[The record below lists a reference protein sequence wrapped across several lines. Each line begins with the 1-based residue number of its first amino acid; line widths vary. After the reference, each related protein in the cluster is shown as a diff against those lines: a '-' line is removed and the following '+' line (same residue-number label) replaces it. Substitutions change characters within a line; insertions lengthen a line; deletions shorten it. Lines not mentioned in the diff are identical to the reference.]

1 MKAVRCSNGHFF
13 DHDVYVVCPHCGA
26 EIGQGD
32 AGPAGGREG
41 YANWKKA
48 SQGSNPPS
56 EPSAPVPETSARV
69 REPSAHVP
77 EPPAK
82 VSAPQEPPAAPSPKE
97 SLAEALRQVS
107 ASDEGKTLSYFSL
120 VSGAQTGEETAPAA
134 KTAPAAEGTGSP
146 SLGSPAA
153 PVVGLMV
160 GIAGPHLCEIFGI
173 GSGSSSIGR
182 GKGNSVVLN
191 KDFAVSREKHAMLTY
206 EPKSRQFYIK
216 PGESSGLT
224 YLNSAFVTEL
234 TLLKPRDI
242 IEVGGSR
249 FLFVPLCGE
258 EFSWEDYLK

>member
-26 EIGQGD
+26 GIGQGD

-41 YANWKKA
+41 YSNWKKA

-56 EPSAPVPETSARV
+56 A
-69 REPSAHVP
+69 
-77 EPPAK
+77 PPAK
-82 VSAPQEPPAAPSPKE
+82 ASAPQEPPAAPAPKE

-153 PVVGLMV
+153 PVVGLLV

-224 YLNSAFVTEL
+224 YLNGAFVTEL

-249 FLFVPLCGE
+249 FLFVPLCDE